1 MLGRRRTCHPSLDDF
16 VLALRKRWLD
26 PQNPPDRP
34 RALTGWRPIRPPSLT
49 RDKTKTPPKSMGP
62 PTSSPRERPMY
73 GLAHRVGPRVDMRD
87 LGRVCNKVYRNDCL

>member
-34 RALTGWRPIRPPSLT
+34 RALTGWRLVRPPSLT
-49 RDKTKTPPKSMGP
+49 RDKTKAPPKTTGP
-62 PTSSPRERPMY
+62 PTPSPRRE
-73 GLAHRVGPRVDMRD
+73 AHVRFGPYSWAPC
-87 LGRVCNKVYRNDCL
+87 GHA